1 MSGNKDVNK
10 KRVLLKLTDANVA
23 MVFPATNPCHG
34 GGGYA
39 MVDLTNGRP
48 SQTNNGAHTHN
59 APGTNMAGTANYSQ
73 QPTAEDTY
81 ANQSSIKTQ

>member
-1 MSGNKDVNK
+1 
-10 KRVLLKLTDANVA
+10 
-23 MVFPATNPCHG
+23 
-34 GGGYA
+34 

-48 SQTNNGAHTHN
+48 SQTNNGAHYNGNIHN
-59 APGTNMAGTANYSQ
+59 ALWTNMAGTGNFSQ